1 LLSSGVIRP
10 LQGWVSVQAVLAL
23 VECPKPRA
31 LEPAT
36 TRGCAPHANH
46 VSESTLPTVAW
57 MVPNPRKVVELR
69 ALRSTGSSAEGAL
82 GEVPEPDELVDFG
95 SAVIP
100 GPGDVPI
107 ERPLRCGRR
116 ITASW
121 RTLCCAPRS
130 AISCGEA
137 GCSSACRSRPRL
149 SLLFPRVPSCSFEA
163 SVAMAGRWDTARRK
177 RHSRRSAT
185 CRNGRGDRI

>member
-1 LLSSGVIRP
+1 M
-10 LQGWVSVQAVLAL
+10 SVQAVLAL

-121 RTLCCAPRS
+121 RTLLCPAVCDFVRGGRVFFCLSKSAP
-130 AISCGEA
+130 A
-137 GCSSACRSRPRL
+137 
-149 SLLFPRVPSCSFEA
+149 FPVVPSCSFLFLRGLCRDGWEVGYRA
-163 SVAMAGRWDTARRK
+163 QKTAFPQV
-177 RHSRRSAT
+177 SDLPEWS
-185 CRNGRGDRI
+185 G